1 MLTSLLGFIDLLT
14 FLERPTVIIGLVC
27 LVVGTS
33 IALLASRIANAVNK
47 NENNDAPSKVDTALK
62 IIGVCTIVVGFIL
75 IAIPS

>member
-47 NENNDAPSKVDTALK
+47 NENNDAPSKVDTTLK